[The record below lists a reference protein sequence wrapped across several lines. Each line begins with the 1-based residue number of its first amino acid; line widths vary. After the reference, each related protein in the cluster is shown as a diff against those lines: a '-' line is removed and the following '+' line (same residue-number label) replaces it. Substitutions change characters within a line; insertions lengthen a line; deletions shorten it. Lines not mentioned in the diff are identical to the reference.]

1 MKILAFT
8 AGAAQMY
15 CGSCLRDNRLAAE
28 LKRQGHDIVLM
39 PLYTPT
45 RTDEPNVS
53 ESRVFMNGITVC
65 LEQESVFFRKTRW
78 LLDRLWDSQWMIRLA
93 SRTSIA
99 VNPRVLGE
107 MTVSM
112 LRGERGFQ
120 LKDIRKLTSW
130 LSHEA
135 APDIVTL
142 PNCLLSGLAKPV
154 REALGRPVCCTLQGE
169 DLFLSQLGE
178 PYRSQAWEL
187 IRANVAHVDGFVA
200 VSEYAAD
207 YWREQLGVP
216 PHKMHVVPLGI
227 TLSAPGQP
235 APRDSRFNVGYLARI
250 APEKGLHVLAE
261 AYIHLRRHS
270 GFQGAMLQAAGYL
283 APEHREYLRGIER
296 QMGDAGLADE
306 FRYRGELNLAHK
318 LEFLRSL
325 DVFSVPCTYNEE
337 KGLPILE
344 AMTEGVPVVQPRRGS
359 FPEMVTRTG
368 GGLLVEPDDP
378 ASLADGIF
386 SLWRDRDLAIS
397 LGARGALGVREH
409 YSAAQMAAR
418 ALDAYQ
424 IVAATPVHA

>member
-8 AGAAQMY
+8 AGAARMY
-15 CGSCLRDNRLAAE
+15 CGSCLRDNTLAAE
-28 LKRQGHDIVLM
+28 LKREGHDIVLM

-130 LSHEA
+130 LSAEA
-135 APDIVTL
+135 PPDLVTL
-142 PNCLLSGLAKPV
+142 PNCLLSGLAKPIRQAV
-154 REALGRPVCCTLQGE
+154 GRPVCCTLQGE
-169 DLFLSQLGE
+169 DLFLSQLEE
-178 PYRSQAWEL
+178 PYRSQAWDL
-187 IRANVAHVDGFVA
+187 IRANVAHVDGYAA
-200 VSEYAAD
+200 VSEFAAD
-207 YWREQLGVP
+207 YWRRELGVP
-216 PHKMHVVPLGI
+216 AHKIHVVPLGI
-227 TLSAPGQP
+227 SPP
-235 APRDSRFNVGYLARI
+235 RVEKAPRESGSFTVGYLARI
-250 APEKGLHVLAE
+250 APEKGLHVLAD
-261 AYIHLRRHS
+261 AYIRLRRRGELH
-270 GFQGAMLQAAGYL
+270 GAMFRAAGYL
-283 APEHREYLRGIER
+283 APEHRAYLRGVEKQI
-296 QMGDAGLADE
+296 GDAGFAVE
-306 FRYRGELNLAHK
+306 FHYQGELDRDRK
-318 LEFLRSL
+318 MEFLRGL

-337 KGLPILE
+337 KGLPALE
-344 AMTEGVPVVQPRRGS
+344 AMALGVPVVQPRCGA
-359 FPEMVTRTG
+359 FTEMLTRTG
-368 GGLLVEPDDP
+368 GGLLVEPGDP
-378 ASLADGIF
+378 VSLADAILR
-386 SLWRDRDLAIS
+386 LWNDPDLAAAFGRC
-397 LGARGALGVREH
+397 GAQGVREH

-418 ALDAYQ
+418 ALEVYR